1 MHSNGTDVIPTVD
14 LSAFTS
20 GGDVQS
26 REQAATELARCCRPH
41 GCVAVTG
48 HGVPSALLKEAF
60 DMSKKL
66 FDLPLE
72 EKMKAPHPDAFRP
85 HRGYSAI
92 GRERGA
98 AKGAMDTKDEKR
110 KEELKRVTDYK
121 VGNHLDLAVMVGD
134 KNWENLV

>member
-1 MHSNGTDVIPTVD
+1 M
-14 LSAFTS
+14 
-20 GGDVQS
+20 QS
-26 REQAATELARCCRPH
+26 REEAARELARSCRPH

-60 DMSKKL
+60 DTSKKL

-98 AKGAMDTKDEKR
+98 AKGAMDTEDEKR

-121 VGNHLDLAVMVGD
+121 VSILSVLAVVGR
-134 KNWENLV
+134 

>member
-85 HRGYSAI
+85 HWGYSAI

-98 AKGAMDTKDEKR
+98 AKGAMDTEDEKR
-110 KEELKRVTDYK
+110 KEELKRITDYK
-121 VGNHLDLAVMVGD
+121 VGIISI
-134 KNWENLV
+134 